1 MIDHDDKDTGR
12 WTEAHPT
19 DTFPNNHPFFCYNPP
34 MAKKKKKY
42 LIKLNNKIRNYFN
55 GLPFEEGITTLDD
68 DTLIELLMLLEVQ
81 LPSFERNEMIRA
93 LRRIWSEEGAKV
105 RELIVSH
112 LTQPYKAVP
121 KGSGSE
127 AKNIDKVG
135 KILSILSKKEHT
147 REEENLILEAF
158 IDKKHA
164 KITPEK
170 IFNKLHYLRMKERLD
185 KLEKTLNVVFN
196 TLNEMEFTHSFTF
209 KLKTYDFSKLLLCV
223 TGPVDL
229 DRLWQSEDDTVL
241 THLETL
247 KNKTIEA
254 KQEEIERF
262 VEALYARSHP
272 YLNEEEIT
280 QALKRMPPGETLYHA
295 PIEFR
300 TVEKILKNISDK
312 YDVFESSDHIIIE
325 KEKFHNLFGTMLFY
339 TTSVSYEKSFL
350 YNLIWRGEEP
360 PVKEDIN
367 RVNDDLLAHFRVA
380 IDDLLN
386 EMYLMSEKLELDEKI
401 RKEFIVRFVA
411 PQIESSRYL
420 KLKEKT
426 KRRILF
432 HFGEYIKPLLEKQK
446 REELLAKTIRDFKNL
461 FPLARQLKRRI
472 IFHVGPT
479 NSGKTYQALK
489 ALKEATTGYY
499 LAPLRLLALE
509 GYENLKA
516 DGVKVSLITGE
527 EEIID
532 EESTHISSTIEMMN
546 GSVDV
551 DVCVIDEIQMIA
563 DRDRGW
569 AWANALIGAPAKTL
583 ILTGSSDALNAI
595 KLLCKYLEEPLEV
608 VHFERKNPLE
618 IMRYPVP
625 IKKIKSKTAVV
636 AFSRRDVLSLKQQ
649 LSETY
654 RVSVVYGNL
663 SPEVRR
669 EEARRFREGESEIL
683 VATDAIAMGL
693 NLPIKTILFAKDNK
707 FDGLRRRELL
717 PSEVLQ
723 ISGRAGRYG
732 IEEKGYVG
740 ALDENAL
747 KSIDKAFHTPLP
759 DIELPVSVMAS
770 LEHVMLIGEIL
781 ETENITTILG
791 FFADNMEFDGP
802 FVAANIES
810 MLEIAAIVDE
820 YDLDLRTRYYLS
832 CAPASISSPYI
843 ESVFHRYIRQIEA
856 GDKVHYIPPR
866 DLPAF
871 AQTNDMLL
879 NAEDRVREI
888 SLYLWLS
895 FKFPDLFQDI
905 PRALEA
911 RARLNTYIENSLR
924 QGHFTK
930 KCRRCGKV
938 LDFSYRFSICD
949 TCHNKGKRGTA
960 SPYRREHRGRKRK

>member
-1 MIDHDDKDTGR
+1 
-12 WTEAHPT
+12 
-19 DTFPNNHPFFCYNPP
+19 

-42 LIKLNNKIRNYFN
+42 LIKLNNKIRNYFH
-55 GLPFEEGITTLDD
+55 GLSFDEGIATIDED
-68 DTLIELLMLLEVQ
+68 KLIELVMLLELE
-81 LPSFERNEMIRA
+81 LPSHEHDDMVRA
-93 LRRIWSEEGAKV
+93 LRRVWSEEGAGT
-105 RELIVSH
+105 RELIVSY
-112 LTQPYKAVP
+112 LTKGYKAIHGASRS
-121 KGSGSE
+121 KHGDDTE
-127 AKNIDKVG
+127 ASDKVG
-135 KILSILSKKEHT
+135 KILSILSTMEHT
-147 REEENLILEAF
+147 TQEENIILEAF
-158 IDKKHA
+158 IDAKHS
-164 KITPEK
+164 KITPDK
-170 IFNKLHYLRMKERLD
+170 IRNKLHYLRIKNRLYT
-185 KLEKTLNVVFN
+185 LEKALDATFTTN
-196 TLNEMEFTHSFTF
+196 NEMEFYHRFTF
-209 KLKTYDFSKLLLCV
+209 ILKEVDFSKLLLCK
-223 TGPVDL
+223 TASL
-229 DRLWQSEDDTVL
+229 DMDGMPDSDDEKIIEELRLTKEETI
-241 THLETL
+241 TH
-247 KNKTIEA
+247 
-254 KQEEIERF
+254 KQEELTAFLTQLNEQ
-262 VEALYARSHP
+262 EHP
-272 YLNEEEIT
+272 YLSDDEVFKS
-280 QALKRMPPGETLYHA
+280 LKSMPTDSPLLHT
-295 PIEFR
+295 PISLGI
-300 TVEKILKNISDK
+300 VEKILTNISDK
-312 YDVFESSDHIIIE
+312 YEVFESTDHIMIE
-325 KEKFHNLFGTMLFY
+325 KEKNHDLFGTILY
-339 TTSVSYEKSFL
+339 YKTSVSYEKPYL
-350 YNLIWRGEEP
+350 YNLIWKGVEL

-380 IDDLLN
+380 IDDV
-386 EMYLMSEKLELDEKI
+386 LDEMEEMSAKLDI
-401 RKEFIVRFVA
+401 PEDTLHEFIVRFVE
-411 PQIESSRYL
+411 PQIRASTTL
-420 KLKEKT
+420 KFKEKS

-461 FPLARQLKRRI
+461 FPLARQLKRKI
-472 IFHVGPT
+472 VFHVGPT
-479 NSGKTYQALK
+479 NSGKTYAALK
-489 ALKEATTGYY
+489 ALEAATTGYY

-509 GYENLKA
+509 GYENLKKE
-516 DGVKVSLITGE
+516 GVHVSLITGE

-546 GSVDV
+546 SSVDV
-551 DVCVIDEIQMIA
+551 DVCVIDEIQMIS

-569 AWANALIGAPAKTL
+569 AWANALIGAPAKKV
-583 ILTGSSDALNAI
+583 ILTGSSNALPAV
-595 KLLCKYLEEPLEV
+595 KELCEYLGEDLEIV
-608 VHFERKNPLE
+608 AFERKNELQ
-618 IMRYPVP
+618 MMKYPVSMR
-625 IKKIKSKTAVV
+625 KIAPQTAVV

-649 LSETY
+649 LSEKY

-717 PSEVLQ
+717 PTEVVQ
-723 ISGRAGRYG
+723 IAGRAGRYG
-732 IEEKGYVG
+732 FEEKGYVG

-747 KSIDKAFHTPLP
+747 QTIDQAFHSPLP
-759 DIELPVSVMAS
+759 DIALPVSVMAS

-802 FVAANIES
+802 FIAANIDS

-820 YDLDLRTRYYLS
+820 YTLDLKTRFYLS

-856 GDKVHYIPPR
+856 GGKVLYIPPR

-895 FKFPDLFQDI
+895 FKFPDIFQDVNK
-905 PRALEA
+905 ALQA
-911 RARLNTYIENSLR
+911 RVRLNNFIENSLR

-949 TCHNKGKRGTA
+949 ACHNKNKRG
-960 SPYRREHRGRKRK
+960 SGSNGSRGGYRGRRRK

>member
-1 MIDHDDKDTGR
+1 
-12 WTEAHPT
+12 
-19 DTFPNNHPFFCYNPP
+19 

-55 GLPFEEGITTLDD
+55 GLPFDEGVATLDD
-68 DTLIELLMLLEVQ
+68 EKLIELIMLLELT
-81 LPSFERNEMIRA
+81 LPSHTREEMIRT
-93 LRRIWSEEGAKV
+93 LRRIWSEGEAV
-105 RELIVSH
+105 SREMIVSY
-112 LTQPYKAVP
+112 LTQSYKSVPY
-121 KGSGSE
+121 SG
-127 AKNIDKVG
+127 KIKRPLDKVE
-135 KILSILSKKEHT
+135 KILQLLEDVEHT
-147 REEENLILEAF
+147 KHEENLLLDAF
-158 IDKKHA
+158 IDVKSS

-170 IFNKLHYLRMKERLD
+170 VINKLHYLRMIERLSLFE
-185 KLEKTLNVVFN
+185 KSLEVEFN
-196 TLNEMEFTHSFTF
+196 ALNEMEFYHSFTF
-209 KLKTYDFSKLLLCV
+209 ALKSFDFNKLLLC
-223 TGPVDL
+223 TTNPLPMDE
-229 DRLWQSEDDTVL
+229 LWQLNDDEIITEL
-241 THLETL
+241 QAIKKE
-247 KNKTIEA
+247 TIET
-254 KQEEIERF
+254 KTTEIQTFLEHIHGQG
-262 VEALYARSHP
+262 HP
-272 YLNEEEIT
+272 YLNEEEVSA
-280 QALKRMPPGETLYHA
+280 ALKKMPPESLLYHA
-295 PIEFR
+295 PLKIEIIER
-300 TVEKILKNISDK
+300 ILNNISDK
-312 YDVFESSDHIIIE
+312 YEVFESTDHIIIE
-325 KEKFHNLFGTMLFY
+325 KEKNHDLFGTVLHY
-339 TTSVSYEKSFL
+339 KTSVSYEKPFF
-350 YNLIWRGEEP
+350 YNLVWRGEEP

-380 IDDLLN
+380 VDDLLD
-386 EMYLMSEKLELDEKI
+386 EMRFLSEKLDIEELTLH
-401 RKEFIVRFVA
+401 EFIVRFAA
-411 PQIESSRYL
+411 PQIESSKTL
-420 KLKEKT
+420 KFKEKS

-432 HFGEYIKPLLEKQK
+432 HFGEYIKPLLAKQK

-461 FPLARQLKRRI
+461 FPIARGLKRKI

-489 ALKEATTGYY
+489 ALKEGTTGYY

-509 GYENLKA
+509 GYENLKKE
-516 DGVKVSLITGE
+516 GVAVSLITGE

-546 GSVDV
+546 SSVDV
-551 DVCVIDEIQMIA
+551 DVCVIDEIQMIS

-569 AWANALIGAPAKTL
+569 AWANALIGAPAKKV
-583 ILTGSSDALNAI
+583 ILTGSSNALPAV
-595 KLLCKYLEEPLEV
+595 KELCEYLGEELEIIE
-608 VHFERKNPLE
+608 FERKNELE
-618 IMRYPVP
+618 MMKYPTSTR
-625 IKKIKSKTAVV
+625 KIEPQTAIV
-636 AFSRRDVLSLKQQ
+636 AFSRREVLSLKQQ
-649 LSETY
+649 LSEKY

-717 PSEVLQ
+717 PTEVVQ

-732 IEEKGYVG
+732 FEEKGYIG

-747 KSIDKAFHTPLP
+747 QTIDKIFHSPLP

-802 FVAANIES
+802 FMAANIDS

-820 YDLDLRTRYYLS
+820 YNLDLKTRYFLS

-856 GDKVHYIPPR
+856 GGKVLYIPPR

-895 FKFPDLFQDI
+895 FKFPDIFQDTQKAI
-905 PRALEA
+905 EA
-911 RARLNTYIENSLR
+911 RVRLNNFIENSLR
-924 QGHFTK
+924 KGHFTK

-949 TCHNKGKRGTA
+949 TCHSSGKRGSGSTG
-960 SPYRREHRGRKRK
+960 SRSGYRGRRRR

>member
-1 MIDHDDKDTGR
+1 
-12 WTEAHPT
+12 
-19 DTFPNNHPFFCYNPP
+19 

-42 LIKLNNKIRNYFN
+42 LIKLNNKIRNYFK
-55 GLPFEEGITTLDD
+55 GLPFDEGIDTLDD
-68 DTLIELLMLLEVQ
+68 DKLIELIMLLEIT
-81 LPSFERNEMIRA
+81 LPSHEHDDMVRA
-93 LRRIWSEEGAKV
+93 LRRVWSEEGAGI
-105 RELIVSH
+105 RELIVSY
-112 LTQPYKAVP
+112 LTQSYKAVHHGKTKRP
-121 KGSGSE
+121 L
-127 AKNIDKVG
+127 DKVE
-135 KILSILSKKEHT
+135 KILQLLEDVEHSKH
-147 REEENLILEAF
+147 EENLLLEAF
-158 IDKKHA
+158 IDVKSSKV
-164 KITPEK
+164 TEEK
-170 IFNKLHYLRMKERLD
+170 VISKLHYLRIKERLSS
-185 KLEKTLNVVFN
+185 LEKSLKVEFT
-196 TLNEMEFTHSFTF
+196 TMNEMQFMHSFTF
-209 KLKTYDFSKLLLCV
+209 ALEDFDFTKQLLCA
-223 TGPVDL
+223 TEPLAMDE
-229 DRLWQSEDDTVL
+229 LWELNNEDIRKYLQVIK
-241 THLETL
+241 E
-247 KNKTIEA
+247 KSIENKTT
-254 KQEEIERF
+254 EIQAFLEKLHEQKHPFLNQDEISTALRRTAPDT
-262 VEALYARSHP
+262 ALYHT
-272 YLNEEEIT
+272 EIP
-280 QALKRMPPGETLYHA
+280 LKS
-295 PIEFR
+295 IDN
-300 TVEKILKNISDK
+300 ILVDISDK
-312 YDVFESSDHIIIE
+312 YHVFESIDHIIIE
-325 KEKFHNLFGTMLFY
+325 KEKNHDLFGTLLY
-339 TTSVSYEKSFL
+339 YDTSVSYEKPFF
-350 YNLIWRGEEP
+350 YNLLWRGEEP

-367 RVNDDLLAHFRVA
+367 RVNDDLLAHFKVA
-380 IDDLLN
+380 VDDLVYDMK
-386 EMYLMSEKLELDEKI
+386 EMSEKLEIDDSKI
-401 RKEFIVRFVA
+401 HEFIVRFVS
-411 PQIESSRYL
+411 PQVESSKTL
-420 KLKEKT
+420 KFKEKS

-461 FPLARQLKRRI
+461 FPLARELKRKI
-472 IFHVGPT
+472 VFHVGPT

-489 ALKEATTGYY
+489 ALEEATTGYY

-509 GYENLKA
+509 GYENLKKV
-516 DGVKVSLITGE
+516 GVAVSLITGE

-546 GSVDV
+546 SSVDV
-551 DVCVIDEIQMIA
+551 DVCVIDEIQMIS

-569 AWANALIGAPAKTL
+569 AWANALMGVPAKKV
-583 ILTGSSDALNAI
+583 ILTGSANALPAV
-595 KLLCKYLEEPLEV
+595 KELCQYLGEALEIV
-608 VHFERKNPLE
+608 EFERKNELE
-618 IMRYPVP
+618 MMKYPTSM
-625 IKKIKSKTAVV
+625 KKIEPQTAIV

-649 LSETY
+649 LSEKY

-693 NLPIKTILFAKDNK
+693 NLPIKTLLFAKDNK

-717 PSEVLQ
+717 PTEVTQ

-732 IEEKGYVG
+732 FEEKGFVG

-747 KSIDKAFHTPLP
+747 KTISNAFHAPLP

-781 ETENITTILG
+781 ETENITTILE

-802 FVAANIES
+802 FMAANIDS

-820 YDLDLRTRYYLS
+820 YSLDLKTRFFLS

-856 GDKVHYIPPR
+856 GGKVLYIPPR

-895 FKFPDLFQDI
+895 FKFPDIFEDTQKAI
-905 PRALEA
+905 AA
-911 RARLNTYIENSLR
+911 RVRLNSFIENSLR

-949 TCHNKGKRGTA
+949 SCHSNGKRGSNSTGR
-960 SPYRREHRGRKRK
+960 SSSRGGYRSRRRR